1 MDMKLKI
8 LVLLMMLFVV
18 FSCETEDDGDNH
30 FDFGKESEFEI
41 NKEYLSN
48 NQELKFSISAIN
60 DSRCP
65 TGAQCIWAGEAKV
78 TIAIESPSVDTLILS
93 THDKLKDTYRNV
105 EFKLIEVSPYP
116 DIQKDIKQ
124 ENYLVVLK
132 ISQ

>member
-1 MDMKLKI
+1 MKLKI
-8 LVLLMMLFVV
+8 LVLLMMLSFV
-18 FSCETEDDGDNH
+18 FSCETEDDGGNY

-48 NQELKFSISAIN
+48 DQQLKFTISIIN

-65 TGAQCIWAGEAKV
+65 TGAQCIWAGEARV

-93 THDKLKDTYRNV
+93 THDKLKDTYKNI
-105 EFKLIEVSPYP
+105 EFELIEVSPYP
-116 DIQKDIKQ
+116 NIQKEIKP
-124 ENYLVVLK
+124 EDYLVMLN